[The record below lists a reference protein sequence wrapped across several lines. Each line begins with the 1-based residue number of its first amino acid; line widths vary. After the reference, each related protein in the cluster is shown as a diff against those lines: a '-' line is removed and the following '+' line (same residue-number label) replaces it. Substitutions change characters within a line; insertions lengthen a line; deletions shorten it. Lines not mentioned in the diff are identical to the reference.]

1 MEDVEDVNGVVGE
14 SINCNVSFNPERPI
28 EAFCEIRMRANWMRP
43 WKLAGYLQLSIE
55 LIEK

>member
-14 SINCNVSFNPERPI
+14 RINCNVSFYPERPI
-28 EAFCEIRMRANWMRP
+28 ATFCEIRMRANWMRP
-43 WKLAGYLQLSIE
+43 WKLAGYLQLSFE